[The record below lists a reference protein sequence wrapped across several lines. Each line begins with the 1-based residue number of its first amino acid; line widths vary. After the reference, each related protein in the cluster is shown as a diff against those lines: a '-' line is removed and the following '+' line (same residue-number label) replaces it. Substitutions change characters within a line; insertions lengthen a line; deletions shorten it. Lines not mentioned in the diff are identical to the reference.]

1 MPCPT
6 HNPCPSDVA
15 VENLSAEDPDID
27 QFIGFYSKFTNPRLG
42 MDFGD
47 TGLPGWCA
55 SAASP
60 LAAIICARNGSLT
73 NNQNGSI
80 TAADIEGMPPPVALP
95 AVEGSPTAVVR
106 RVAGKR
112 FVVPG
117 RAPVG
122 QFFRVLGDQ
131 SDIGPW
137 LNKDQHCFA
146 YCPTGKEFEG
156 VQEAG
161 TILSYFSQ
169 AEADA
174 QAKAIACSKAEQSRV
189 CFIPINRGPYCV
201 NTKVEIAILCANSTG
216 KIVTLSMVGFV
227 PGMAFT
233 QTPGTNA
240 GVLKGF
246 PTEVGAFG
254 FDIQASVEG
263 VGIASQ
269 AYELDVFGID
279 NQGPSVVVGLASTFQ
294 YTVGG
299 PFTAP
304 LSFSTPNTM
313 PPGLTLQSDGRITGT
328 ATTQGTYPV
337 EIRFSDG
344 SGKGC
349 TIEDLITVFPCQ
361 GTIVFGTAPGGSCVV
376 QNTTFICGPPIPSG
390 PVQGAYRY
398 HVAGIPTW
406 CLGGT
411 CKDDPHTGFFC
422 ANLESRVNYNYVFT
436 ITNPCPFA
444 QNMRITIGPTNTG
457 GFLLDGV
464 AATGIVSV
472 SSGVHTC
479 ELIMG
484 YHSFYDDCTQRCA
497 LDYTFE
503 FI

>member
-6 HNPCPSDVA
+6 HNPCPTDVA

-55 SAASP
+55 SAVSP

-174 QAKAIACSKAEQSRV
+174 QAKAIACSKAEQDRV

-201 NTKVEIAILCANSTG
+201 NTKVEIAILCANATG

-227 PGMAFT
+227 PGLSFI

-246 PTEVGAFG
+246 VTEVGQWG

-263 VGIASQ
+263 VGVASQ
-269 AYELDVFGID
+269 AYEVDVFGIN

-294 YTVGG
+294 YTIGG

-304 LSFSTPNTM
+304 LSFSTPSTM
-313 PPGLTLQSDGRITGT
+313 PPGLALQSDGRITGT

-337 EIRFSDG
+337 EIRFSDA

-349 TIEDLITVFPCQ
+349 TIEDLITVLPCQ
-361 GTIVFGTAPGGSCVV
+361 GTIVIGQSPGSSYFFELTEPAGCAMLALPDGPTHGPLNFCSTWQDNYGSC
-376 QNTTFICGPPIPSG
+376 I
-390 PVQGAYRY
+390 
-398 HVAGIPTW
+398 
-406 CLGGT
+406 
-411 CKDDPHTGFFC
+411 DDPAHGFFC
-422 ANLESRVNYNYVFT
+422 ANLVSRVNFNYLFT
-436 ITNPCPFA
+436 ITNPCPFP
-444 QNMRITIGPTNTG
+444 QTLRITKGQGTTG
-457 GFLLDGV
+457 SFLLNGS
-464 AATGIVSV
+464 AASGDVSV
-472 SSGVHTC
+472 APGVSNC

-484 YHSFYDDCTQRCA
+484 YLVHYHDPGQCG
-497 LDYTFE
+497 LNYTFE